1 MKRLGFGL
9 LTAVCLASLAHAAD
23 APPGGIPPPLNCF
36 DSLTVW
42 LNSSAED
49 CPLALN
55 GLTLYG
61 RIDVGGARTVYPNGV
76 EELISKNSHGSRYVL
91 VPNGLGQ
98 SNVGV
103 KGLEPLAG
111 GWSLVFN
118 LQTGFDPYTLKLA
131 DGPTSLV
138 QNNAMPLDSQTANDD
153 SIGAGQMFNT
163 VAYAGFSNRTWA
175 R

>member
-9 LTAVCLASLAHAAD
+9 LTAVCLARLARAAD

-49 CPLALN
+49 CPLAWN

-61 RIDVGGARTVYPNGV
+61 RIDVGGGFQTEGAPFNTVYPNGV

-103 KGLEPLAG
+103 KGL
-111 GWSLVFN
+111 V
-118 LQTGFDPYTLKLA
+118 
-131 DGPTSLV
+131 
-138 QNNAMPLDSQTANDD
+138 
-153 SIGAGQMFNT
+153 
-163 VAYAGFSNRTWA
+163 R
-175 R
+175 